1 MSALSPN
8 YCNKVER
15 WLLGGVPLENMNMSP
30 DQRFRAH
37 LVSEV
42 YQHWISSPSINPR
55 KMLQNFS
62 ARNYAFL
69 LRKAAQDIPDD
80 PTVREARELVRV
92 LRITDTT
99 VRSENEISNDVA
111 LLNWLTG
118 RLSTS
123 KKHIHKAMFE
133 SNIEWMQ
140 NFGRETGTWQA
151 VKQAN
156 QDLAKINND
165 FKDDDDPQEQMP
177 NTQINITGDV
187 SIIKS
192 DRQSMSDEERER
204 LRKKYG
210 LTEKEMAQQLEEID
224 GVWQAPADDE
234 EEKDF
239 FEEMEDKY
247 AND

>member
-1 MSALSPN
+1 MSLPSQN
-8 YCNKVER
+8 YCMKVER
-15 WLLGGVPLENMNMSP
+15 WILGGVPLETMHMRP

-37 LVSEV
+37 LVTEA
-42 YQHWISSPSINPR
+42 YEHWIATPTLEPR
-55 KMLQNFS
+55 RMLQNFA
-62 ARNYAFL
+62 ARKYAYL
-69 LRKAAQDIPDD
+69 LRCANEGSE
-80 PTVREARELVRV
+80 EAREMVEALH
-92 LRITDTT
+92 IGEGS
-99 VRSENEISNDVA
+99 VRSANEISSDVY
-111 LLNWLTG
+111 LLNYLVG
-118 RLSTS
+118 KLSTA

-177 NTQINITGDV
+177 TTNINITGDV

-192 DRQSMSDEERER
+192 DRKSLTDEEREK

-210 LTEKEMAQQLEEID
+210 LTAAEEREMREAVEAEYVELD
-224 GVWQAPADDE
+224 DDDE
-234 EEKDF
+234 EKDIF
-239 FEEMEDKY
+239 VENENM
-247 AND
+247 

>member
-15 WLLGGVPLENMNMSP
+15 WLLGGVPLERMNMRP
-30 DQRFRAH
+30 DQRYRAS
-37 LVSEV
+37 LVTDV
-42 YQHWISSPSINPR
+42 YRHWIENPSTSSPR
-55 KMLQNFS
+55 KMLENF
-62 ARNYAFL
+62 ARRDYQIL
-69 LRKAAQDIPDD
+69 LRRAETGDPDD
-80 PTVREARELVRV
+80 PRTQEAREMVEV
-92 LRITDTT
+92 LHITANGE
-99 VRSENEISNDVA
+99 RSSNEISNDVA

-118 RLSTS
+118 KLSTS

-133 SNIEWMQ
+133 ANIEWMQ

-165 FKDDDDPQEQMP
+165 FKDDEDPQEQMP
-177 NTQINITGDV
+177 NTKINITGDV

-192 DRQSMSDEERER
+192 DRRSLDDAEREK

-210 LTEKEMAQQLEEID
+210 LTAK
-224 GVWQAPADDE
+224 
-234 EEKDF
+234 
-239 FEEMEDKY
+239 EEMEMREAVEAEYVEVKDEDDEKDIFIE
-247 AND
+247 NEDH